1 MTQHSKTTDYTD
13 VMGTMVQ
20 FPHCDALILHHP
32 GTCVYCDRHPDWQSL
47 RSAQGIA
54 FSNDTP
60 EFVKTNN
67 LLPCPSEQRRTAE
80 QRDQWFGNVPST
92 SYE

>member
-1 MTQHSKTTDYTD
+1 MTQRIETTDYTD

-32 GTCVYCDRHPDWQSL
+32 GTCVYCDGHPDWQAL

-54 FSNDTP
+54 FSNDTS
-60 EFVKTNN
+60 EFVKTP
-67 LLPCPSEQRRTAE
+67 LSPRCRQESAATGLR
-80 QRDQWFGNVPST
+80 
-92 SYE
+92 